1 MFFNSLKQK
10 FQVRGFF
17 LKCVNFAHPLTKVP
31 RYATDIYIYITQR
44 FYRIYCR
51 TIVSRFHDYQ
61 KQINQPVAIDK
72 HFI

>member
-31 RYATDIYIYITQR
+31 RYATDYYVCNVLDQLL
-44 FYRIYCR
+44 FYC
-51 TIVSRFHDYQ
+51 Q
-61 KQINQPVAIDK
+61 KQL
-72 HFI
+72 